1 MSNLY
6 ELLEVS
12 EKASKEVIEKAYKVL
27 AKRYHPD
34 LQEEKDKKQ
43 AEEKMKQINEA
54 YTILIDDEKRKAYDI
69 ELNAKRQEEI
79 QKKIQKKMQENTK
92 VNNEI
97 TRVEQE
103 VFNDLQNAN
112 MKRQK
117 EEQDK
122 INRKLEEEQKS
133 NMEKLQADLQR
144 TYSNAYNNY
153 LRSLGYKIKE
163 PWTLKRFIELMKVLI
178 ILAVI
183 IIFIWFFPPTHKLI
197 IDFYEQNVV
206 LKFIIDIFIKLI
218 LGLWNAI
225 VALFSNIK

>member
-79 QKKIQKKMQENTK
+79 QKKMQENTSL
-92 VNNEI
+92 
-97 TRVEQE
+97 EQDF
-103 VFNDLQNAN
+103 FNDFQNAN

-225 VALFSNIK
+225 VELFSNIK

>member
-6 ELLEVS
+6 EVLEVS
-12 EKASKEVIEKAYKVL
+12 EKASKEIIEKAYKVL

-79 QKKIQKKMQENTK
+79 QKKMQENTK

-103 VFNDLQNAN
+103 SFNDLQNAN

>member
-69 ELNAKRQEEI
+69 ELNAKRQEE
-79 QKKIQKKMQENTK
+79 IQKKMQENTK

>member
-12 EKASKEVIEKAYKVL
+12 EKASKEIIEKAYKVL

-54 YTILIDDEKRKAYDI
+54 YTILIDDKKRKAYDI
-69 ELNAKRQEEI
+69 ELNAKKQEEI
-79 QKKIQKKMQENTK
+79 QRKMQENTK

-112 MKRQK
+112 IKKQK

-122 INRKLEEEQKS
+122 INRKLAEEQKS

>member
-79 QKKIQKKMQENTK
+79 QKKMQENTK

-117 EEQDK
+117 EEQYK

>member
-69 ELNAKRQEEI
+69 ELNAKRQEE
-79 QKKIQKKMQENTK
+79 IQKKMQENTK

-197 IDFYEQNVV
+197 IDFYEQNVL

>member
-79 QKKIQKKMQENTK
+79 QKKMQENTK

-133 NMEKLQADLQR
+133 NMEKLQADLQL

>member
-1 MSNLY
+1 
-6 ELLEVS
+6 
-12 EKASKEVIEKAYKVL
+12 
-27 AKRYHPD
+27 
-34 LQEEKDKKQ
+34 
-43 AEEKMKQINEA
+43 
-54 YTILIDDEKRKAYDI
+54 
-69 ELNAKRQEEI
+69 
-79 QKKIQKKMQENTK
+79 
-92 VNNEI
+92 
-97 TRVEQE
+97 
-103 VFNDLQNAN
+103 

-117 EEQDK
+117 
-122 INRKLEEEQKS
+122 EEQKS

>member
-1 MSNLY
+1 MNPYAVLGIP
-6 ELLEVS
+6 VNAS
-12 EKASKEVIEKAYKVL
+12 EEEIKKAYRKL
-27 AKRYHPD
+27 ARENHPD
-34 LQEEKDKKQ
+34 LHPEEERD
-43 AEEKMKQINEA
+43 AYESKMKQINEA

-79 QKKIQKKMQENTK
+79 QKKMQENTSL
-92 VNNEI
+92 
-97 TRVEQE
+97 EQDF
-103 VFNDLQNAN
+103 FNDLQNAN

-225 VALFSNIK
+225 VELFSNIK

>member
-1 MSNLY
+1 
-6 ELLEVS
+6 
-12 EKASKEVIEKAYKVL
+12 
-27 AKRYHPD
+27 
-34 LQEEKDKKQ
+34 
-43 AEEKMKQINEA
+43 
-54 YTILIDDEKRKAYDI
+54 
-69 ELNAKRQEEI
+69 
-79 QKKIQKKMQENTK
+79 MQENTK

>member
-12 EKASKEVIEKAYKVL
+12 EKASKEIIEKAYKVL

-54 YTILIDDEKRKAYDI
+54 YTILIDDERRKAYDI

-79 QKKIQKKMQENTK
+79 QRKMQENTK

-103 VFNDLQNAN
+103 AFNDLQNAN